1 MTNLELLNALAC
13 SRYKTC
19 YFSDNVEETSGLKI
33 FIKITDHFTRT
44 SANLI
49 NCITCPYCNKFY
61 ISETERRLGDRFWEH
76 CDVERNVKAASNQSL
91 DTLIFLIILN
101 SIWKFVVAID
111 IKPFPEEKK
120 SHKRRQK
127 SINFVFNK
135 KSLNERDINICIG
148 DSVFSWK
155 FLFWKLPSFSLV
167 IVINSVIGGFGWVD
181 LVWLAASKDQVQMS
195 DYSQLLDYT
204 VQFELSRMISKKL
217 SC

>member
-49 NCITCPYCNKFY
+49 NCITCPNCNKFY

-76 CDVERNVKAASNQSL
+76 RDVERNVKAASNQSL

-111 IKPFPEEKK
+111 NPREKK
-120 SHKRRQK
+120 
-127 SINFVFNK
+127 
-135 KSLNERDINICIG
+135 
-148 DSVFSWK
+148 
-155 FLFWKLPSFSLV
+155 P
-167 IVINSVIGGFGWVD
+167 
-181 LVWLAASKDQVQMS
+181 
-195 DYSQLLDYT
+195 
-204 VQFELSRMISKKL
+204 
-217 SC
+217 